1 MAWIGE
7 LLKWLPS
14 LIEIIKMVIQLIG
27 KQGINK
33 TKKALKAECEKCRVG
48 IKKN

>member
-14 LIEIIKMVIQLIG
+14 LIEVIKMVIQLIS
-27 KQGINK
+27 KQGVQQ
-33 TKKALKAECEKCRVG
+33 TKKALKAECERCRVRL
-48 IKKN
+48 KKN